1 MRMSCNGCRV
11 LRKGCS
17 DSCAL
22 RPCLQ
27 WIRSA
32 DAQANATVFLA
43 KFYGRSGLMKL
54 LTSGPEHLRHV
65 IFKSLLYEACGRIVN
80 PVHGSLGLQCSGN
93 WHICHAAVESVLRG
107 QPVQPLEIGG
117 QQPHGSSDLPDI
129 KQFQFIDSTVTEK
142 LLKVKNGGRFKR
154 VSNKKSR
161 TENKPDTDATTKE
174 EEDATIAGTAAS
186 QVCNLRWRRCYPQ
199 ELQAMNNDAEPQ
211 GNLLWTESSSD
222 SDELRSDGSRLQIVD
237 EVCKDNENIIK
248 AEDDAGRME
257 IHKEEAMES
266 GEDRKGNDM
275 ENFHSGDDGDEND
288 VELELRLGSPLS
300 ETEQPRHFMPSY
312 SHWRGASGCKDH
324 FPFSVTSLS
333 LGLS

>member
-32 DAQANATVFLA
+32 EAQANATVFLA

-80 PVHGSLGLQCSGN
+80 PVHGSMGLQCSGN

-117 QQPHGSSDLPDI
+117 AHDSSDLPDI

-161 TENKPDTDATTKE
+161 AENKRETDVTTKE
-174 EEDATIAGTAAS
+174 EDVTVSGSAS

-199 ELQAMNNDAEPQ
+199 ELQAMNDAEPQ

-222 SDELRSDGSRLQIVD
+222 SDELRSDGSRLQIAE
-237 EVCKDNENIIK
+237 EVCRDNENIK
-248 AEDDAGRME
+248 AEDDAGAME
-257 IHKEEAMES
+257 IHKEKEAMES
-266 GEDRKGNDM
+266 GEDM

-288 VELELRLGSPLS
+288 VELELRLGSPPLS
-300 ETEQPRHFMPSY
+300 ETVQPQPRHFMPSY